1 MQKITLYLKKTFT
14 LGPQKH
20 FVQSK
25 WGNMQ
30 FCNTNTFEGTAKI
43 DFVYFSIS
51 CSEFVISIKNA
62 NMEK

>member
-1 MQKITLYLKKTFT
+1 
-14 LGPQKH
+14 
-20 FVQSK
+20 
-25 WGNMQ
+25 MQ
-30 FCNTNTFEGTAKI
+30 FYNTNTFEGTAKI